1 MENKNYENNLN
12 ELIRMSM
19 ELEDEPSPELNVRLK
34 AELYQREAAI
44 QKKRTHSVS
53 LWFVPMILNLIS
65 FSLFA
70 VFALLMISNP
80 YIAKLAAGICLYMG
94 LAGILITWLG
104 VRRANLKKDVMVH
117 IQKRGMLS

>member
-1 MENKNYENNLN
+1 MENKNYENDLN

-19 ELEDEPSPELNVRLK
+19 KLEDEPSPELNVRLK
-34 AELYQREAAI
+34 AELYQREAAM
-44 QKKRTHSVS
+44 QKKRTHSFS

-70 VFALLMISNP
+70 VFALLVISNP

-94 LAGILITWLG
+94 LAGFLITWLG
-104 VRRANLKKDVMVH
+104 VKRANLKKDVMIH
-117 IQKRGMLS
+117 I